1 LRKVTKEWPVLQAKA
16 RTGKTKYWQIR
27 VVEEFP
33 HVLVEVEFWQEG
45 SIHQRQARKVLGKNL
60 GRANETTPMQQ
71 ALKEAQAD
79 FVKQQDKGYS
89 EDGTTTSEFLLPM
102 LAKDH
107 KDTAKRLV
115 FPCWGQPKL
124 DGARCLFHPKRGFW
138 SRLGKVFPVNL
149 DHLFWDVGDVILDGE
164 LILPKPYTFQETM
177 SAVKKQGDLT
187 PLLEYHV
194 FDIIMPGGFEAR
206 WRDFWTAQP
215 ANPPAQLIPV
225 NTICMHGQDDVQRF
239 FALFMEEGYEGLIL
253 RNKEGLYEIGQRS
266 HHLQKYKEFIDE
278 EFQIID
284 VVDGIGKEE
293 GAAVYICKNANGQEF
308 RTRPIGSYEDRKQQ
322 FQNKEQLIGQ
332 WVTVRYQNLTD
343 EGKPRF
349 PVGRGLREMVNG
361 QPAI

>member
-1 LRKVTKEWPVLQAKA
+1 
-16 RTGKTKYWQIR
+16 
-27 VVEEFP
+27 
-33 HVLVEVEFWQEG
+33 
-45 SIHQRQARKVLGKNL
+45 
-60 GRANETTPMQQ
+60 
-71 ALKEAQAD
+71 
-79 FVKQQDKGYS
+79 
-89 EDGTTTSEFLLPM
+89 
-102 LAKDH
+102 
-107 KDTAKRLV
+107 
-115 FPCWGQPKL
+115 
-124 DGARCLFHPKRGFW
+124 
-138 SRLGKVFPVNL
+138 
-149 DHLFWDVGDVILDGE
+149 
-164 LILPKPYTFQETM
+164 
-177 SAVKKQGDLT
+177 VKKQGDLT